1 MKLLITGGTGFFGRT
16 LLRYLTLNPGSTY
29 HKNIKSI
36 VVLTRNPSHF
46 LQQYP
51 EFRGID
57 GLEFF
62 QGDICVPS
70 TLPWKMQF
78 THVIHAA
85 ADSTDT
91 FKLSNID
98 RYKQIVNGTE
108 NILKLAVA
116 SGASRFLLTSS
127 GGVYGRQPSNLEA
140 IPETYCGM
148 PESTVADN
156 VYGIAKRQAEL
167 LCALYAEQFQLAC
180 LTARCFAFVGPDLP
194 LDKHFAI
201 GNFIRDA
208 IEKNDITVSGDG
220 SPLRSYLYQED
231 LAKWLMTILEN
242 GKAGEAYN
250 VGSDQPISIADLARL
265 VRDILAPKKE
275 VIINGQ
281 INSQQERNRYIP
293 NIDKVKNQLNLSV
306 ERSLVESIQ
315 LTSARLL
322 KTNDNF

>member
-1 MKLLITGGTGFFGRT
+1 MKLLITGGTGFFGRS
-16 LLRYLTLNPGSTY
+16 LLRYLNLNLTSACN
-29 HKNIKSI
+29 KNVKSI
-36 VVLTRNPSHF
+36 VVLTRNPDNF
-46 LQQYP
+46 LLLYP

-62 QGDICVPS
+62 QGDICMPS
-70 TLPWKMQF
+70 TLPWKKHF

-98 RYKQIVNGTE
+98 RYKQIVDGTE

-116 SGASRFLLTSS
+116 TGVSRFLLTSS
-127 GGVYGRQPSNLEA
+127 GGVYGRQPLDFEK

-167 LCALYAEQFQLAC
+167 LCALYAEQFKFAC
-180 LTARCFAFVGPDLP
+180 LIARCFAFVGPDLP
-194 LDKHFAI
+194 LNKHFAI
-201 GNFIRDA
+201 GNFILDA
-208 IEKNDITVSGDG
+208 INKNKIIVSGDG
-220 SPLRSYLYQED
+220 TPLRSYLYQDD
-231 LAKWLMTILEN
+231 LAKWLITILED

-265 VRDILAPKKE
+265 VRDVLAPNKE
-275 VIINGQ
+275 VIISGQ
-281 INSQQERNRYIP
+281 INGYQERNRYIP

-306 ERSLVESIQ
+306 ERSLVESIK
-315 LTSARLL
+315 LTSTSLT
-322 KTNDNF
+322 K